1 MMKKE
6 FIVSRI
12 EATQDGSPYIYLSF
26 SDPSSTSEN
35 RQRSPQSPFG
45 AHAFAFTSPEDMMK
59 NLPKAFSNMM
69 GGMGISESPTIKLS
83 MREYED
89 MSLKVGDK
97 VTLEIKKVDT
107 VGI

>member
-1 MMKKE
+1 MKKE

-35 RQRSPQSPFG
+35 RNRSPQNPFG

-69 GGMGISESPTIKLS
+69 GGMGVSESPTIKLS

-89 MSLKVGDK
+89 MSLKVGDR

-107 VGI
+107 EGI

>member
-35 RQRSPQSPFG
+35 RQRSPPSPFG

-59 NLPKAFSNMM
+59 NMM
-69 GGMGISESPTIKLS
+69 GGMGLSESPTLKLS

-89 MSLKVGDK
+89 MSLKVGDR

>member
-1 MMKKE
+1 MKKE

-26 SDPSSTSEN
+26 SDPASASES
-35 RQRSPQSPFG
+35 RQRSPSNPLG

-69 GGMGISESPTIKLS
+69 GGMGPSESPTLKLS

-89 MSLKVGDK
+89 MGLKVGDR
-97 VTLEIKKVDT
+97 VTLEIKRVDS
-107 VGI
+107 VGV